1 MCILDKPIRNWH
13 RHNFWE
19 ADTQNKPV
27 QTGTAMFIRELC
39 ARHFASDIDV
49 VLHLNDQQL
58 TENFLKVNGFSN
70 PIVVDNRE
78 GLDMVIPSEHFSL
91 YDVITYVGGEKEI
104 DVIDVGRQSNI
115 KMKLGEY
122 VNYFNSLNRTR
133 VFNVVSLEFSN
144 TWYVPFIFSEVL
156 N

>member
-1 MCILDKPIRNWH
+1 MFILDKPIRNWH

-19 ADTQNKPV
+19 TDTQDKPV

-39 ARHFASDIDV
+39 ARHFASEADV
-49 VLHLNDQQL
+49 VLHFNGHQL
-58 TENFLKVNGFSN
+58 TESFFKSHGFNN
-70 PIVVDNRE
+70 PLVIDNKE
-78 GLDMVIPSEHFSL
+78 GLDMKIPSEQFSL
-91 YDVITYVGGEKEI
+91 YDVVTYVGRDKEI

-115 KMKLGEY
+115 KMKLEEY

-144 TWYVPFIFSEVL
+144 TW
-156 N
+156 

>member
-1 MCILDKPIRNWH
+1 
-13 RHNFWE
+13 
-19 ADTQNKPV
+19 
-27 QTGTAMFIRELC
+27 MFITELC
-39 ARHFASDIDV
+39 ARHFASDTDI

-58 TENFLKVNGFSN
+58 TESYLKSHGFNN
-70 PIVVDNRE
+70 PIVVDSKE
-78 GLDMVIPSEHFSL
+78 GLDMKIPPEHFSL
-91 YDVITYVGGEKEI
+91 YDVVTYVGSDKEI

-144 TWYVPFIFSEVL
+144 TW
-156 N
+156 